1 MKKKLFLFVYLSV
14 ILCCSGCSTY
24 NSALYKTGGK
34 SKGIVLM
41 LPVTENLRLKEK
53 NKLYSWDLK
62 EEFNKEIAKRFNLS
76 NKIYFLKQSVS
87 SKIAEQFFSLEGV
100 SVSNHVISQLLP
112 AEFVVATE
120 LLDQEELIDDL
131 GNGLITASLR
141 VRVYDLRKDE
151 VKLIYQEIME
161 SSQPIV
167 TSNINDYIRY
177 GWKSKVFDS
186 TPMGLMHNRLMR
198 EVVGRVEGYICA
210 NY

>member
-1 MKKKLFLFVYLSV
+1 MRRKLYLCIYLGLFLLF
-14 ILCCSGCSTY
+14 GCSTY

-41 LPVTENLRLKEK
+41 LPVIENFQIKEK
-53 NKLYSWDLK
+53 NKVYSWDLK

-76 NKIYFLKQSVS
+76 NKIYLLKQNVS
-87 SKIAEQFFSLEGV
+87 SKIAEQFFSPDGFYI
-100 SVSNHVISQLLP
+100 SNQVIGQLLP

-120 LLDQEELIDDL
+120 LLDQNELIDDL
-131 GNGLITASLR
+131 GNGIITASLR

-151 VKLIYQEIME
+151 VKLIYQEIMDA
-161 SSQPIV
+161 SQPII
-167 TSNINDYIRY
+167 TSNINDYVRY

-198 EVVGRVEGYICA
+198 ELVGRVEGYICA